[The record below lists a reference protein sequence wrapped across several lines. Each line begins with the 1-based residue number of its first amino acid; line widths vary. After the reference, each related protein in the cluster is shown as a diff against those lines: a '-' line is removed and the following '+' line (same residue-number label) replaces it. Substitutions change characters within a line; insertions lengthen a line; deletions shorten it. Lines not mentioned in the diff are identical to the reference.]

1 MGPKI
6 PWLIFP
12 LILLLSSNLAKP
24 IFSLSA
30 LHQSCNSISYGV
42 DLDKYHNYTE
52 IMDTLLTLNATYP
65 SIIDVFSIGKSWQ
78 DRHIFCVR
86 LTNENSE
93 SHKPEILFVGY
104 SHARERITAE
114 LLLHFVIYTAENY
127 GVNKT
132 VAHML
137 DHTEIYVVVAL
148 NVDGFNIVEANEWQ
162 RKNAR
167 PVDEDG
173 DGLFDEDSPDDEDGD
188 GFVEDLVEFQD
199 SDPTFIRWEGLDD
212 DADGRLNE
220 DWIGGVD
227 LNRNFGHQW
236 NATVDSGSTDPSA
249 EDYRGPAPFS
259 EPETQALRDLA
270 LQHIFKYALTLH
282 SGAVFISYP
291 WGYTNEPPPDSDRFI
306 QLSADLSELV
316 DAESFQSGSGYTLSG
331 ALGDWMYWNRSTF
344 AFTCE
349 VYGGTDV
356 WQYETTPIQNRSW
369 EKGVFQFFNPEPQEI
384 EQTLRRWMPVFF
396 YVADRAAKEEGSTSL
411 DSNRLI
417 WISAVVTAVA
427 CVLIAAFVFTRRQRR
442 QLEDDN
448 LSARTTLESVNW
460 RLTEVLSRSLCYT
473 ATVPWWSIFSHFI
486 G

>member
-1 MGPKI
+1 MRPKI
-6 PWLIFP
+6 PWQILP

-24 IFSLSA
+24 ILALSP
-30 LHQSCNSISYGV
+30 LDQSWISINYDV
-42 DLDKYHNYTE
+42 DLAKYHSYTE
-52 IMDTLLTLNATYP
+52 ITDTLLALNATYP
-65 SIIDVFSIGKSWQ
+65 SIIDVFSLGKSWQ
-78 DRHIFCVR
+78 DRDVFCVR

-93 SHKPEILFVGY
+93 NPKPEILFIGY

-137 DHTEIYVVVAL
+137 DQTEIYVVVAL
-148 NVDGFNIVEANEWQ
+148 NVDGFNIVETNEWQ

-173 DGLFDEDSPDDEDGD
+173 DGLFDEDPPEDEDGD
-188 GFVEDLVEFQD
+188 GFVEDLVEFHD
-199 SDPTFIRWEGLDD
+199 SDPTLIRWEGLDD
-212 DADGRLNE
+212 DADGRFNE
-220 DWIGGVD
+220 DWTGGVD

-236 NATVDSGSTDPSA
+236 NATVDSGSPDPSA

-270 LQHIFKYALTLH
+270 LEHAFKYALSFH

-291 WGYTNEPPPDSDRFI
+291 WGYTDEPPPDSERFI
-306 QLSADLSELV
+306 QISAELSELV
-316 DAESFQSGSGYTLSG
+316 DSNAFQSGSGYTLSG
-331 ALGDWMYWNRSTF
+331 ALGDWMYWNKGTL

-349 VYGGTDV
+349 IYGDPDA
-356 WQYETTPIQNRSW
+356 WQYETTSIENRSW

-384 EQTLRRWMPVFF
+384 EQTIWRWMPVFF
-396 YVADRAAKEEGSTSL
+396 CVADRAAKEEGSTSL

-417 WISAVVTAVA
+417 WITAAVAAVA
-427 CVLIAAFVFTRRQRR
+427 CLLIAVVVFTKRQTRR
-442 QLEDDN
+442 LKDAE
-448 LSARTTLESVNW
+448 LSAKTSFESVKSW
-460 RLTEVLSRSLCYT
+460 LAEVPSCSSSCT
-473 ATVPWWSIFSHFI
+473 ATVPW
-486 G
+486 